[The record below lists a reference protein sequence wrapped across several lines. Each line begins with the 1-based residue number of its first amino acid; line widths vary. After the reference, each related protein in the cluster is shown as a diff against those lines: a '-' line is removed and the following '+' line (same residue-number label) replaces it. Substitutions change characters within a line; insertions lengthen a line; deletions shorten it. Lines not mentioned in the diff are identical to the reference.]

1 MTIKTTK
8 SLSIALQKRFQE
20 LLLLTQELPPVGC
33 RPLTVCG
40 RVCGWAHD
48 AAANVLSRLPGVAVD
63 GEAVHIASNQSPSAK
78 VNARLAEIAVALDA
92 AGCVKSW
99 RNELLDVVGEGQ
111 HLGAIE
117 RGGVRPLGLL
127 TQAVHLNA
135 WTPDGHLWVQKRASH
150 KSTDP
155 DKWDTLVGGLSSA
168 NEDLHVSLIRECE
181 EEAGLFIDQLHAL
194 EPMRLILRM
203 HRRLPEGYQ
212 VENVWVNDCVLD
224 ETTTPK
230 NLDGEVSEI
239 RSISIDEYWEMAQLG
254 MFTLEA
260 EIVILDSIR
269 RRIENSNGG

>member
-1 MTIKTTK
+1 MK
-8 SLSIALQKRFQE
+8 ALVQRFQD
-20 LLLLTQELPPVGC
+20 LLRLTQELPPVGC

-40 RVCGWAHD
+40 RVCGWAHEG
-48 AAANVLSRLPGVAVD
+48 AVRVLSEMDCAKVD
-63 GEAVHIASNQSPSAK
+63 PEAVHLVPHLLPSAN
-78 VNARLAEIAVALDA
+78 VNGKLADVAAALNA
-92 AGCVKSW
+92 AGYVKAW
-99 RNELLDVVGEGQ
+99 RGELLDVLGEGQ

-135 WTPDGHLWVQKRASH
+135 WTPDGRLWVQKRAEH

-155 DKWDTLVGGLSSA
+155 NKWDTLVGGLASA
-168 NEDLHVSLIRECE
+168 YEDLHVSLLRECE
-181 EEAGLFIDQLHAL
+181 EEAGLVEAELHAL

-224 ETTTPK
+224 ESAQPK

-239 RSISIDEYWEMAQLG
+239 RAISLDEYGEMSLAGL
-254 MFTLEA
+254 FTIEA
-260 EIVILDSIR
+260 DLVILDSMR
-269 RRIENSNGG
+269 RRLPQEG